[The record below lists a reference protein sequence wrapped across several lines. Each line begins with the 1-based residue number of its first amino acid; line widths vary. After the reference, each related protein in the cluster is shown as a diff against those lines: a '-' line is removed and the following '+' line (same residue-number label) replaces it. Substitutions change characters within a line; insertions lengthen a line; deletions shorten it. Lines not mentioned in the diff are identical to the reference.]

1 MYAKYRILPFNV
13 KVPVDNKKQQAI
25 AKILSTADQ
34 EIDLLEQELSEQKKR
49 KISDAIALNFGRVN

>member
-34 EIDLLEQELSEQKKR
+34 EICASPP
-49 KISDAIALNFGRVN
+49 AWTTFY

>member
-13 KVPVDNKKQQAI
+13 KVPVDKKQQAI

-34 EIDLLEQELSEQKKR
+34 EIDLLE
-49 KISDAIALNFGRVN
+49 

>member
-34 EIDLLEQELSEQKKR
+34 EIDLLE
-49 KISDAIALNFGRVN
+49 